1 MFESFQKWKT
11 LSFSLNLFGPNWP
24 NSPFS
29 FPFSFS
35 FPRPKTPS
43 PARYFFLSSG
53 PAHPGR
59 PLPQPTD
66 RRGPPV
72 GVAPDLPT
80 EPDSSLSPTR
90 PRASPLPSV
99 ARTPRHPAA
108 SIKGPAD
115 PPCPTQLQPP
125 PSRANPSR
133 RLCRELRAP
142 RRATV
147 PLRLLDDITAP
158 ELLCGESKPSDPF
171 SLSFPLARVY

>member
-1 MFESFQKWKT
+1 MCLNQIQKWKT
-11 LSFSLNLFGPNWP
+11 NSFPSLSFSARPNPSSFFFFFFPKAQIRAGPFV
-24 NSPFS
+24 S
-29 FPFSFS
+29 
-35 FPRPKTPS
+35 T
-43 PARYFFLSSG
+43 AQSG
-53 PAHPGR
+53 PLP
-59 PLPQPTD
+59 PLLSCLAA
-66 RRGPPV
+66 RWGPLV

-80 EPDSSLSPTR
+80 EPDSSSSLTR

-115 PPCPTQLQPP
+115 PPCPTQPQPP

-133 RLCRELRAP
+133 RLCRELGAP

-147 PLRLLDDITAP
+147 PLHLLDDITAP